1 MKKIILLLMTTLML
15 SSFKTDNISDFN
27 IVGKWK
33 GVEGKE
39 AGYFIFD
46 KDGYAYMEMK
56 GLKIGGKEFE
66 MKGKK
71 GSMKYEIDYTKSPME
86 IDFIVTIFDDNK
98 TERLLCIAKKID
110 NDKMLFSIGFNGER
124 PIDFK
129 ENNEMIFNRVKE

>member
-1 MKKIILLLMTTLML
+1 MKKIILLVLTTLMV
-15 SSFKTDNISDFN
+15 SSFTVDNISDFS
-27 IVGKWK
+27 IVGKWQ
-33 GVEGKE
+33 GVEGDE
-39 AGYFIFD
+39 VGYFIFD
-46 KDGYAYMEMK
+46 EEGYAYIEAK

-71 GSMKYEIDYTKSPME
+71 GSMRYEIDYSKSPME

-110 NDKMLFSIGFNGER
+110 NDKILFSIGFNGER

-129 ENNEMIFNRVKE
+129 ENNEMIFNRIKE